1 MYKLSELVII
11 ISDKEGIHNLCKIKI
26 FMIKLCR
33 DKGGGNLLNVEY
45 KVCDILMNNNECM

>member
-1 MYKLSELVII
+1 MLKELVII
-11 ISDKEGIHNLCKIKI
+11 ISAKERIHNLCKIKI

-33 DKGGGNLLNVEY
+33 DKGGGNWLNVEY